1 MSSAMAS
8 GSTSQSKAEMR
19 QRGPAVVALLLA
31 AIAIPACGGQTD
43 VGNHGAVGGDTTT
56 GTHGTAATTAGVGG
70 GPASCGDQSGIPTVT
85 IHADEANERLTQWS
99 VGYWTWAPSYG
110 DPVDGS
116 EELIAALKP
125 QIIRIGGYN
134 NDANVPDPFDHAELD
149 AAAEY
154 AAATGA
160 ELILQLP
167 LIATVDGDR
176 PSAADAAETIAY
188 ANVESGYRIQFV
200 SIGNEPDL
208 YPDQGGLFEP
218 TTPAIADYTPEQYCA
233 EAELFV
239 EAVRKV
245 DPTVQVVGPDL
256 GYKYQSFADWLTPIL
271 EGCGELFD
279 IVAIHRYPFESL
291 AVTGAAAKNDM
302 DTLRATIGDV
312 RQRMA
317 DAGFSD
323 KPLAITEANLAYIA
337 SATGNPDGSILGTVE
352 HALWMADFFGVAAE
366 LDLWTASIYDIAD
379 PDEFN
384 LGLLGLPPER
394 PRRPTYHAIELAV
407 TPAGSER
414 LGATSDQPDL
424 RAYASREKSGSTI
437 HLALVHWG
445 ASPSTVALRVE
456 NEVGADLVAELQV
469 PALSVNSITL
479 AGTEGQARTYGR
491 PQHSSQTGPEP
502 LELTCIEEVQQS
514 KDGGPSQVNSS
525 TTGGTEPTCELFPS
539 ASTCVIDELIF
550 EEKCFSIEQL
560 SDLCSTT
567 HLLSLHTGTGG
578 SPPEVDPIF
587 VGDGGTEDCPSA
599 ETLFWGDAG
608 DPLGCYA
615 VPSCRSPTL
624 QRGSQCCYHV
634 STSCRLR

>member
-1 MSSAMAS
+1 MH
-8 GSTSQSKAEMR
+8 GEN
-19 QRGPAVVALLLA
+19 GY
-31 AIAIPACGGQTD
+31 IPGWD
-43 VGNHGAVGGDTTT
+43 
-56 GTHGTAATTAGVGG
+56 
-70 GPASCGDQSGIPTVT
+70 
-85 IHADEANERLTQWS
+85 
-99 VGYWTWAPSYG
+99 
-110 DPVDGS
+110 
-116 EELIAALKP
+116 
-125 QIIRIGGYN
+125 
-134 NDANVPDPFDHAELD
+134 
-149 AAAEY
+149 
-154 AAATGA
+154 
-160 ELILQLP
+160 
-167 LIATVDGDR
+167 
-176 PSAADAAETIAY
+176 
-188 ANVESGYRIQFV
+188 VESGYGIQFV

-514 KDGGPSQVNSS
+514 KDGGQSQVNSS

-539 ASTCVIDELIF
+539 TSTCVIDELIF

-608 DPLGCYA
+608 DPPRLLRGALVSIADTAAWLAVLLSRKYQLPPAVIRRYA
-615 VPSCRSPTL
+615 N
-624 QRGSQCCYHV
+624 
-634 STSCRLR
+634 